1 MTYFIYLNK
10 ILLKILAGIFIVY
23 SIIFSKVYSNEIIGK
38 PTIIDGDTIKILNY
52 KIRLHGIDS
61 PEINQLCLDKNNKQ
75 WQCGIRAK
83 NSLNNFISNKN
94 IKCIY
99 NKKDRYKRFIGTC
112 YLNEIDI
119 QEWMVKNGWAI
130 AYKKYS
136 KKYVEAEIYAKN
148 NNLGIWK
155 GKFLE
160 PYKWRR
166 LNK

>member
-1 MTYFIYLNK
+1 MKHDLFMYLNK
-10 ILLKILAGIFIVY
+10 ILLKILMGTFIVY

-112 YLNEIDI
+112 YLNKIDI
-119 QEWMVKNGWAI
+119 QEWMVKMDGLLPT
-130 AYKKYS
+130 
-136 KKYVEAEIYAKN
+136 KN
-148 NNLGIWK
+148 TQKNM
-155 GKFLE
+155 
-160 PYKWRR
+160 
-166 LNK
+166 

>member
-1 MTYFIYLNK
+1 MKLTYK
-10 ILLKILAGIFIVY
+10 
-23 SIIFSKVYSNEIIGK
+23 
-38 PTIIDGDTIKILNY
+38 
-52 KIRLHGIDS
+52 
-61 PEINQLCLDKNNKQ
+61 
-75 WQCGIRAK
+75 
-83 NSLNNFISNKN
+83 
-94 IKCIY
+94 
-99 NKKDRYKRFIGTC
+99 
-112 YLNEIDI
+112 
-119 QEWMVKNGWAI
+119 EWMVKNGWAI

>member
-1 MTYFIYLNK
+1 MQR
-10 ILLKILAGIFIVY
+10 LKQL
-23 SIIFSKVYSNEIIGK
+23 KE
-38 PTIIDGDTIKILNY
+38 
-52 KIRLHGIDS
+52 
-61 PEINQLCLDKNNKQ
+61 NQ
-75 WQCGIRAK
+75 
-83 NSLNNFISNKN
+83 
-94 IKCIY
+94 
-99 NKKDRYKRFIGTC
+99 KDRYKRFIGTC

-160 PYKWRR
+160 PYKWRQ